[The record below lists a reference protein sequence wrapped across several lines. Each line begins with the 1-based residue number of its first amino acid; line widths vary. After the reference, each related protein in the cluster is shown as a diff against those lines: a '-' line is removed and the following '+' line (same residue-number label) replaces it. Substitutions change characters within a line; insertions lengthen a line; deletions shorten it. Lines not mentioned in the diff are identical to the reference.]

1 MESQESPDISQFTST
16 GENGNDTQHENEG
29 PMEDGA
35 TGSWA
40 DDTPDPPE
48 GIPIPDVLNNLINHG
63 TRFKPVAQWSK
74 TARPM
79 LVKNLSVYF
88 HVDTVV
94 TSQAILE
101 AFDAA
106 DIEIDFITS
115 IQWRAS
121 NRTWVVSF
129 DNQLAKETAL
139 EISSIEIGGTTVFL
153 GDCENRLVLV
163 KVFEAPAELPDTV
176 VIGRLQH
183 YGQVLSFRRD
193 KIAQFIESGVR
204 TARMRLHQH
213 IPSVLNLAGEIV
225 RIWYPNQPKS
235 CRNCGSL
242 DHLVRDCQ
250 STRCFNCEKP
260 GHRSEK
266 CHEEPKCT
274 CCRSEEHKLADC
286 PYVKYSANVDY
297 TPKDQTEEE
306 KQEEKAKYKE
316 RVDREK
322 KKREAAGKQQA
333 QMQMAAK
340 TTGEKVGEKKNDKGA
355 DNGKDNGKDNGQDN
369 GADNGKDSGR
379 DKGKGRDKQEDNGRR
394 GEKRSRSGDRRGERS
409 VEEKEKKD
417 RRDYE
422 AWKEERR
429 RERERER
436 DRDDRREREF
446 SRSDRRDRSSRR
458 DRDDYYSDDDD
469 GWTEVSYRRGRRR
482 DY

>member
-1 MESQESPDISQFTST
+1 MASQESVDISQFTSS
-16 GENGNDTQHENEG
+16 GETDNGNQNENEG
-29 PMEDGA
+29 PMDGA
-35 TGSWA
+35 TGTWA
-40 DDTPDPPE
+40 DDTTVSHEEGVAVPD
-48 GIPIPDVLNNLINHG
+48 ILRNLIDHG
-63 TRFKPVAQWSK
+63 TRFKPVEQWSK

-106 DIEIDFITS
+106 NIEIDFITS

-139 EISSIEIGGTTVFL
+139 EVSSLEIGGTTVFL

-204 TARMRLHQH
+204 TARMRLHRH

-225 RIWYPNQPKS
+225 RVWYPNQPKS
-235 CRNCGSL
+235 CRNCGAL

-250 STRCFNCEKP
+250 STRCFNCENP

-286 PYVKYSANVDY
+286 PYVKFSANVDN
-297 TPKDQTEEE
+297 TPKEQSEEE
-306 KQEEKAKYKE
+306 KQNEKEKYKQ
-316 RVDREK
+316 RVEREK
-322 KKREAAGKQQA
+322 KKREAANKQHA
-333 QMQMAAK
+333 QMQMAAAA
-340 TTGEKVGEKKNDKGA
+340 TGEKVEEKKTDKGT
-355 DNGKDNGKDNGQDN
+355 DNEAERNNGGKGTN
-369 GADNGKDSGR
+369 
-379 DKGKGRDKQEDNGRR
+379 KGRDKQEDNGRR
-394 GEKRSRSGDRRGERS
+394 GEKRSRSDDRRQERS
-409 VEEKEKKD
+409 VEEKEKRD

-436 DRDDRREREF
+436 ERDDRGEREF
-446 SRSDRRDRSSRR
+446 SRSDNRRDRSSRR
-458 DRDDYYSDDDD
+458 SRDDYYSDDND
-469 GWTEVSYRRGRRR
+469 GWTEVSYRRSRRN

>member
-1 MESQESPDISQFTST
+1 MASQESVDISQFTSLGET
-16 GENGNDTQHENEG
+16 ENGNQNENEG
-29 PMEDGA
+29 PMDGV
-35 TGSWA
+35 TGTWA
-40 DDTPDPPE
+40 DDTPVSHEE
-48 GIPIPDVLNNLINHG
+48 GVPVPDILRNLIDHG
-63 TRFKPVAQWSK
+63 TRFKPVEQWSK

-106 DIEIDFITS
+106 GMEIDFITS

-139 EISSIEIGGTTVFL
+139 EVSSLEIGGTTVFL

-163 KVFEAPAELPDTV
+163 KIFEAPAELPDTV

-204 TARMRLHQH
+204 TARMRLHRH

-225 RIWYPNQPKS
+225 RVWYPNQPKS

-250 STRCFNCEKP
+250 STCCFNCEKP

-266 CHEEPKCT
+266 CQEEPKCT
-274 CCRSEEHKLADC
+274 CCKSEEHKLADC
-286 PYVKYSANVDY
+286 PYVKYSANMDN
-297 TPKDQTEEE
+297 TPKIRRKRKSRKRRRNINSAWSGRRRSE
-306 KQEEKAKYKE
+306 KRLINNTPKCKWQRQPQGRKLKKGRLTKE
-316 RVDREK
+316 RTMERKETMAWMAVKIRTKEEINRRTMTGMARKDLEVMIGVGSVAWR
-322 KKREAAGKQQA
+322 KKR
-333 QMQMAAK
+333 
-340 TTGEKVGEKKNDKGA
+340 
-355 DNGKDNGKDNGQDN
+355 NGI
-369 GADNGKDSGR
+369 
-379 DKGKGRDKQEDNGRR
+379 
-394 GEKRSRSGDRRGERS
+394 
-409 VEEKEKKD
+409 
-417 RRDYE
+417 
-422 AWKEERR
+422 
-429 RERERER
+429 
-436 DRDDRREREF
+436 
-446 SRSDRRDRSSRR
+446 
-458 DRDDYYSDDDD
+458 D
-469 GWTEVSYRRGRRR
+469 GITRRGRKREEESVSGTIGASGNFPAAITEGTVR
-482 DY
+482 LFVVVTITILMITMDGLRCRIGVAAMIINFILND

>member
-1 MESQESPDISQFTST
+1 MASQESVDISQFTSLGET
-16 GENGNDTQHENEG
+16 ENGNQNENEG
-29 PMEDGA
+29 PMDGV
-35 TGSWA
+35 TGTWA
-40 DDTPDPPE
+40 DDTPVSHEE
-48 GIPIPDVLNNLINHG
+48 GVPVPDILRNLIDHG
-63 TRFKPVAQWSK
+63 TRFKPVEQWSK

-106 DIEIDFITS
+106 GMEIDFITS

-139 EISSIEIGGTTVFL
+139 EVSSLEIGGTTVFL

-163 KVFEAPAELPDTV
+163 KIFEAPAELPDTV

-204 TARMRLHQH
+204 TARMRLHRH

-225 RIWYPNQPKS
+225 RVWYPNQPKS

-250 STRCFNCEKP
+250 STCCFNCEKP

-266 CHEEPKCT
+266 CQEEPKCM
-274 CCRSEEHKLADC
+274 CCKSEEHKLADC
-286 PYVKYSANVDY
+286 PYVKYSAKVDN

-306 KQEEKAKYKE
+306 KQKEKEKYKQ
-316 RVDREK
+316 RVEREK
-322 KKREAAGKQQA
+322 KK
-333 QMQMAAK
+333 
-340 TTGEKVGEKKNDKGA
+340 
-355 DNGKDNGKDNGQDN
+355 
-369 GADNGKDSGR
+369 
-379 DKGKGRDKQEDNGRR
+379 
-394 GEKRSRSGDRRGERS
+394 
-409 VEEKEKKD
+409 
-417 RRDYE
+417 
-422 AWKEERR
+422 
-429 RERERER
+429 
-436 DRDDRREREF
+436 
-446 SRSDRRDRSSRR
+446 
-458 DRDDYYSDDDD
+458 
-469 GWTEVSYRRGRRR
+469 
-482 DY
+482 